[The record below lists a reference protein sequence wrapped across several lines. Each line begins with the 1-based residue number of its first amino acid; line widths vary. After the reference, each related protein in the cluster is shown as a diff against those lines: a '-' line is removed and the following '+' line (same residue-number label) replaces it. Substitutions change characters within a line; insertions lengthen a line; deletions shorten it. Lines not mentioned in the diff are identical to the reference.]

1 MKYKVRKKGTI
12 NTNTT
17 FLQSVYMCNQLQ
29 SFHLRRRRRR
39 RRRRLCCCVVVV
51 VAAAAVVVSIV
62 IKYVQI

>member
-39 RRRRLCCCVVVV
+39 RLCCCVVVV